1 MKHIAKLLK
10 ESLKKAGLYQGVKSI
25 KILEQW
31 PKVVGEKIANK
42 TEANY
47 INNGTLFVEVS
58 NSTWRQELQFQKKDI
73 IEKLNKEIKEKIV
86 REIKFK

>member
-1 MKHIAKLLK
+1 MKHIAKSLK
-10 ESLKKAGLYQGVKSI
+10 ESLKKAGLYEGVKSI
-25 KILEQW
+25 KILELW
-31 PKVVGEKIANK
+31 SKVVGEKIANK
-42 TEANY
+42 TEASD
-47 INNGTLFVEVS
+47 IKNGTLFVKVS

>member
-1 MKHIAKLLK
+1 MKHIAKSLK
-10 ESLKKAGLYQGVKSI
+10 ESLKKAGLYQGVKNI
-25 KILEQW
+25 KILELG

-47 INNGTLFVEVS
+47 INNGTLFIEVS

>member
-1 MKHIAKLLK
+1 MKHIAKSLK

-25 KILEQW
+25 KILELW

-47 INNGTLFVEVS
+47 INNGTLFVEVF

>member
-1 MKHIAKLLK
+1 MKHIAKLINK
-10 ESLKKAGLYQGVKSI
+10 TLKKAGLYQGI
-25 KILEQW
+25 KNIKVLELW

-42 TEANY
+42 TEANH
-47 INNGTLFVEVS
+47 INNGILFVEVS

-73 IEKLNKEIKEKIV
+73 IKKLNKEVKEKIV

>member
-1 MKHIAKLLK
+1 MEI
-10 ESLKKAGLYQGVKSI
+10 
-25 KILEQW
+25 W

-47 INNGTLFVEVS
+47 INNGILFVKVF

>member
-1 MKHIAKLLK
+1 MT
-10 ESLKKAGLYQGVKSI
+10 Q
-25 KILEQW
+25 KIYL
-31 PKVVGEKIANK
+31 
-42 TEANY
+42 NY
-47 INNGTLFVEVS
+47 INKGTLFVEVS

>member
-1 MKHIAKLLK
+1 MEL
-10 ESLKKAGLYQGVKSI
+10 
-25 KILEQW
+25 W

-42 TEANY
+42 TKANN

>member
-1 MKHIAKLLK
+1 MKHIAKSLK

-25 KILEQW
+25 KIQELW

-47 INNGTLFVEVS
+47 INNGTLFVEVF

>member
-1 MKHIAKLLK
+1 MKHLAKSLK

-25 KILEQW
+25 KVLEIW

-47 INNGTLFVEVS
+47 INNGIFL
-58 NSTWRQELQFQKKDI
+58 
-73 IEKLNKEIKEKIV
+73 
-86 REIKFK
+86 

>member
-1 MKHIAKLLK
+1 MKHLAKSLK

-25 KILEQW
+25 KVLEIW

-47 INNGTLFVEVS
+47 INNGILFVKVF
-58 NSTWRQELQFQKKDI
+58 N
-73 IEKLNKEIKEKIV
+73 
-86 REIKFK
+86 